1 MTGIVETVE
10 NISLVMDK
18 LIDFVVSDTKLSGE
32 FEKFLIKNKIEIQK
46 ESDLNSVLIDY
57 LFEEKMENG
66 QHVLDYFE
74 EKNPNVDKNI
84 IFALK
89 NAFVSVFK
97 INKISKN
104 SYLSYDLA
112 SENDFT
118 LTPLVKTTSL
128 RGLGLYDYIKARVIE
143 LSGNFYLLEIFDVF
157 GSLKEYEANFEAV
170 KSIIKNPKIAVLNNK
185 EKLKEIKISIKS
197 FHSSFIECFNKN
209 EIITSNKNIDEL
221 LNNFYKFH
229 KGEIEKVEFE
239 PLKDDF
245 DYKFFEIQEFKNNI
259 LLNAASGF
267 SSDNEYDIGLYSDCE
282 LGLFL
287 IPFLGSFNEILKG
300 KEIEQKEALIKEF
313 LLNDKIPPS
322 ILIEK
327 NKEFTDFIDIINKT
341 LDCSFSSVDEIVDIY
356 KQNYKDK
363 MRLSSVSILYNSTIF
378 SKILGHKEE
387 NVKKQIGRND
397 PCPCGSGKKY
407 KKCCLL
413 KGE

>member
-10 NISLVMDK
+10 NISTVMDK

-97 INKISKN
+97 IKKISKN
-104 SYLSYDLA
+104 SYFAYDLA

-143 LSGNFYLLEIFDVF
+143 LSGNFYLLEIFDVI
-157 GSLKEYEANFEAV
+157 GSLKEYEASFEAV
-170 KSIIKNPKIAVLNNK
+170 KAIIKNPKIAVLNNK
-185 EKLKEIKISIKS
+185 EKFKEIKTSIKS

-239 PLKDDF
+239 PLKNDF

-259 LLNAASGF
+259 LLNAATGF
-267 SSDNEYDIGLYSDCE
+267 SSDIEYDIGLYSDCE
-282 LGLFL
+282 LGLFI

-322 ILIEK
+322 LLIEK
-327 NKEFTDFIDIINKT
+327 NKKFTDFIDIINKT
-341 LDCSFSSVDEIVDIY
+341 LNCSFSSIDEIVDIY

-378 SKILGHKEE
+378 SKVLGHKEE
-387 NVKKQIGRND
+387 NVSKEIGRND